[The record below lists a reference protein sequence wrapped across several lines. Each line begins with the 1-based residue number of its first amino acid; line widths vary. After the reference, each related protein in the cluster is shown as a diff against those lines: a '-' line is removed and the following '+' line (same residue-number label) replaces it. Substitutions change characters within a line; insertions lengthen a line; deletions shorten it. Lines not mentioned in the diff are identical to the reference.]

1 MNAAFTWPA
10 RPNSSRTCRRDKQWL
25 RLDLKRTEPHRTHRW
40 RQPAGGAAGS
50 LKEQGSRPVKK
61 LDGKERAYSIARA
74 RSLMA
79 TGTSCSFPRLL
90 ACCRLSIGIGEPPG
104 PRRRGTRTHRHRRFR
119 GPSSRAAARW
129 AVGPWAWQQIINATR
144 IRNETTLRLPLV
156 LARSLARLLDFL
168 ASDRHGSAGGRNLA

>member
-1 MNAAFTWPA
+1 MAA
-10 RPNSSRTCRRDKQWL
+10 SRSEAYGAAPYPQVAA
-25 RLDLKRTEPHRTHRW
+25 
-40 RQPAGGAAGS
+40 AGRCAAGS

-168 ASDRHGSAGGRNLA
+168 ASDRHGSAGGRNSA